1 MATWNSDWENLPK
14 NSQSPTEIDDAVRAV
29 KGAVSSRMTN
39 EHDTFDDATGG
50 AEALDWRHK
59 EGSAR
64 CWYESA
70 EPANAP
76 SAGALAAGHLWW
88 DSDDDELYCYDGASF
103 EPLNAATADI
113 STYID
118 DQAGGSDLKT
128 KVIQLTYVASE
139 LYRGAHGLDVSKIR
153 GVAIVEIDSP
163 GPPTSVLYG
172 PTASATYISVWLGGV
187 WDGDTIYATI
197 FYVD

>member
-14 NSQSPTEIDDAVRAV
+14 NSQSPTEIDDAVRDV
-29 KGAVSSRMTN
+29 KTAISSRMTN

-70 EPANAP
+70 EPANSP

-113 STYID
+113 ATYID
-118 DQAGGSDLKT
+118 DQSGGSDVKA
-128 KVIQLTYVASE
+128 KVVTVPYYAGSFI
-139 LYRGAHGLDVSKIR
+139 YRVAHGLTASKIVGIAPAPYSANYYDGALR
-153 GVAIVEIDSP
+153 ITFDGTYLYIMTFASIS
-163 GPPTSVLYG
+163 TSLK
-172 PTASATYISVWLGGV
+172 
-187 WDGDTIYATI
+187 ATI
-197 FYVD
+197 FYTD